1 MENFKA
7 CEKEMKTKA
16 FSKEGLAS
24 NKMDPKE
31 KAKLETRRWIG
42 DMLDII
48 TTHLDAMEAELESI
62 QVANKKPKKGE
73 LDPLQNHLNRHKFH
87 QTKLE
92 IILRLLENDSL
103 EPEQVGIL
111 FPSAFF
117 LFCFQNSFLLCV
129 FFRSMIFRMTFNII
143 WTCTT
148 SPTLWTTRVF
158 TMTWT

>member
-24 NKMDPKE
+24 NKMDPQE

-48 TTHLDAMEAELESI
+48 TTHLDSIEAELESI

-73 LDPLQNHLNRHKFH
+73 LDPLQNHLNRHKSH

-103 EPEQVGIL
+103 EPDQVSTPHCCL
-111 FPSAFF
+111 FF
-117 LFCFQNSFLLCV
+117 LTSVLRILLD
-129 FFRSMIFRMTFNII
+129 F
-143 WTCTT
+143 
-148 SPTLWTTRVF
+148 
-158 TMTWT
+158 